1 MEALSDPRRVRTD
14 VDVAVAARDGAEGGE
29 DLAVLVLAFRVE
41 VDAELDVVGDLFAG
55 GRVVDV
61 PQDLGSGS
69 ISFPL
74 FGRASS
80 PCFPTAHSH
89 EESRTDLSGVC
100 TGCGA
105 DAWLTRSRLVLY
117 QSRDG
122 VMRYATALD
131 RPRPDLDGANP
142 ARLGQSRLDSRLV
155 PRILRDSRHGER
167 RRSHDEIGW
176 PKPIGESPHVLVGK
190 FLRRRHVPWIA
201 FRCAGIHPSRDQVD
215 LLVGERPVVL
225 EMLDPDRP
233 INAMAASVER
243 RRAL

>member
-1 MEALSDPRRVRTD
+1 M
-14 VDVAVAARDGAEGGE
+14 
-29 DLAVLVLAFRVE
+29 
-41 VDAELDVVGDLFAG
+41 
-55 GRVVDV
+55 DV
-61 PQDLGSGS
+61 PQDLGSGEHQFS
-69 ISFPL
+69 AVRQSELTLLSHRPF
-74 FGRASS
+74 
-80 PCFPTAHSH
+80 H

-142 ARLGQSRLDSRLV
+142 ARLGQSCLDSRLV

-233 INAMAASVER
+233 INVPWRHLSSDDARFDGPGS
-243 RRAL
+243 RACLGKCHQ